1 MQESESSQEEFL
13 IGTIT
18 KNKDDPRKW
27 FVELPVNGHSMKF
40 KIDSGADV
48 SVMSLSTYENMP
60 EVPCSFA
67 TNNAQTQRGQR
78 SIEVQGNILILH
90 QVPREIIQV

>member
-60 EVPCSFA
+60 EVPVLRP
-67 TNNAQTQRGQR
+67 TTQTQRGQR
-78 SIEVQGNILILH
+78 SIELQGNILILN